1 MPHPKGWA
9 STPTGLFCVARTY
22 CSYHTFP
29 RTSYLSALRA
39 EVDSIYPAR
48 KSNALLCPCPGI
60 LPRRNRA
67 LFRAKNTPGG
77 WVHLPSLPAFLS
89 AVTFL
94 FVGRKPP
101 PAAVAHKGANTAF
114 RAFGGIRMPP
124 HPAGGPHKPSQGR
137 TRGSAFLGCGVQF
150 RWAVIGGAYCDKN
163 PQPGFGFSKSFGCS
177 HSREQPFPTNARK
190 RTNAAL
196 QSFKG
201 APQPT
206 GKTQRTMNFMQAAI
220 ERLAGALSPH
230 PFLVAHKQQSQDN
243 KQPYNPRQKV
253 QETAAPHPPHKLC

>member
-1 MPHPKGWA
+1 MVFRQQAFSLFTAAQILRGAPLSVLHFFSPLGAGGAGATLRRVRAAYSRTRCLPRPKGWA
-9 STPTGLFCVARTY
+9 SALKGRFCVARTY

-101 PAAVAHKGANTAF
+101 PAAVAHKGDNTAF
-114 RAFGGIRMPP
+114 RAFGGIQMPP
-124 HPAGGPHKPSQGR
+124 HPAGGPHKPSQR
-137 TRGSAFLGCGVQF
+137 LTRGSALLGCGVQF
-150 RWAVIGGAYCDKN
+150 RWAAIGGEYR
-163 PQPGFGFSKSFGCS
+163 SRKSATRF
-177 HSREQPFPTNARK
+177 RIF
-190 RTNAAL
+190 
-196 QSFKG
+196 
-201 APQPT
+201 
-206 GKTQRTMNFMQAAI
+206 
-220 ERLAGALSPH
+220 
-230 PFLVAHKQQSQDN
+230 
-243 KQPYNPRQKV
+243 
-253 QETAAPHPPHKLC
+253 